1 MLAVA
6 ALLGM
11 VGSAFAA
18 NIPNPELTTEGQ
30 IWRHETT
37 SGVNQL
43 LEPVNGVYGLHT
55 FAADAND
62 WDSQFYFVFANAVVR
77 SGTPIHVSFQY
88 RKTLESGDVRF
99 NAQGHANPGSYVN
112 NDGWSTL
119 EATEEWQTYTGSIDV
134 SGEIRCFAVNASIGR
149 DNGTLLMRNIVI
161 DVDGDEVLVT
171 KETDANDSEIGEA
184 PIIEVPEPTTK
195 MDFTRYFASVD
206 TITAHVEQS
215 YFVATNYFVTTNQRV
230 IYIPKTVK
238 FGDDNVF
245 AFAVDS
251 TCPAPWNVQFFA
263 YWTREIVDSSTISP
277 SEVILSFDYWYD
289 WEAATS
295 GNISHDDLIT
305 GAGNQGAKWGALS
318 LANDA
323 DGKAIIFKD
332 GKVAWVHYED
342 TIKDKKW
349 FFELHLGANKPNFS
363 YTAFLKN
370 VEVKVNGLV
379 VASMNN
385 FSSAPNIDI
394 EVFPKE
400 IEIEGLIYKINET
413 HSARITGYDHYA
425 NIRDI
430 TIPTSISFNG
440 KDIPVTGIDIEAF
453 RGCTSLKSI
462 NIPNSITYIGS
473 YAFGG
478 CNNLTSVTINNS
490 ITYISTG
497 TFDGCSSLTSIEIP
511 NSVTLI
517 GDNAFRGCSS
527 LTSIDIPNSVYSIG
541 RYAFGNCSRLTS
553 INIPNSV
560 TSIGSSAFYSC
571 SGLTS
576 VTIPNSIT
584 SIGESVFSNC
594 SSLTEVIIPSSVT
607 HIGLY
612 AFSYCSNLTSINI
625 PNSVTRIDKHAFA
638 SCTSLTSITIPNS
651 VTNIG
656 EYAFDGC
663 GNVISVT
670 IGESV
675 SNIGQCAF
683 NGCNSIKNIIC
694 KGLVPPKVVNELLTD
709 NIISDAKLYMN
720 ATLTRPEN
728 AKLYKTLQ
736 PWCNFDAPDS
746 NTVHTG
752 ETIYVIGNNSVRYNI
767 KMTSADTKM
776 GIAIGTGKYD
786 KDETAEIVAI
796 AYYGYHFTKWSDGNT
811 ENPRFVN
818 VISDSTFTAEFEV
831 NNYSVLA
838 AANEKEMGKVEGAAT
853 YAYLSRTQLKATPNA
868 GYQFEK
874 WSDGE
879 TANPRDILVYSD
891 TTFTAIF
898 EIAGCEPV
906 VTSVSESAVSATN
919 IYAYGN
925 TIVVENATDEIR
937 VYNAMGVLVC
947 RDAARH
953 VSTGITS
960 IPVNAPGVYIVKT
973 GSTVKRVMIN

>member
-1 MLAVA
+1 MKKILAVLCATMLAGQALA
-6 ALLGM
+6 ATTFNLGTN
-11 VGSAFAA
+11 VQGVV
-18 NIPNPELTTEGQ
+18 EGETLT
-30 IWRHETT
+30 I
-37 SGVNQL
+37 
-43 LEPVNGVYGLHT
+43 
-55 FAADAND
+55 
-62 WDSQFYFVFANAVVR
+62 
-77 SGTPIHVSFQY
+77 SGTGKMRDFDYSTKPSFGNI
-88 RKTLESGDVRF
+88 TEVIIE
-99 NAQGHANPGSYVN
+99 
-112 NDGWSTL
+112 DGVT
-119 EATEEWQTYTGSIDV
+119 
-134 SGEIRCFAVNASIGR
+134 SIGSCVFY
-149 DNGTLLMRNIVI
+149 NCSGLT
-161 DVDGDEVLVT
+161 DVTIGNSVT
-171 KETDANDSEIGEA
+171 SI
-184 PIIEVPEPTTK
+184 
-195 MDFTRYFASVD
+195 
-206 TITAHVEQS
+206 
-215 YFVATNYFVTTNQRV
+215 
-230 IYIPKTVK
+230 
-238 FGDDNVF
+238 GDD
-245 AFAVDS
+245 AFYN
-251 TCPAPWNVQFFA
+251 C
-263 YWTREIVDSSTISP
+263 
-277 SEVILSFDYWYD
+277 
-289 WEAATS
+289 S
-295 GNISHDDLIT
+295 G
-305 GAGNQGAKWGALS
+305 
-318 LANDA
+318 
-323 DGKAIIFKD
+323 
-332 GKVAWVHYED
+332 
-342 TIKDKKW
+342 
-349 FFELHLGANKPNFS
+349 
-363 YTAFLKN
+363 
-370 VEVKVNGLV
+370 
-379 VASMNN
+379 
-385 FSSAPNIDI
+385 
-394 EVFPKE
+394 
-400 IEIEGLIYKINET
+400 
-413 HSARITGYDHYA
+413 
-425 NIRDI
+425 
-430 TIPTSISFNG
+430 
-440 KDIPVTGIDIEAF
+440 
-453 RGCTSLKSI
+453 
-462 NIPNSITYIGS
+462 
-473 YAFGG
+473 
-478 CNNLTSVTINNS
+478 LTSVT
-490 ITYISTG
+490 
-497 TFDGCSSLTSIEIP
+497 
-511 NSVTLI
+511 
-517 GDNAFRGCSS
+517 
-527 LTSIDIPNSVYSIG
+527 
-541 RYAFGNCSRLTS
+541 
-553 INIPNSV
+553 IPNSV
-560 TSIGSSAFYSC
+560 TSIGSYAFSDCSKLTGINVEPNNTNYESGNGVLFNKGKTELICYPAGKTETTYTIPNSVTSIGDAAFWDCSGLTSVTIPNSVTSIGYATFIGCSGLTSVTIPNSVTSIGNYAFYDCSGLTSVTIPNSVTSIGNYAFYNCSGLTSVTIPNSVTSIGDNAFKGIRYIVYSGTAEGCPWGAYGLADNDFVYSDCEKTSIKSYIGNGGDVVIPNSVTSIGEGAFYGCSGLTSVTIPNSVTSIGDAAFRGCIGLTKVTINSNTIASKTYSSSSSLNNIFGTQVAEYVLGGSVTSIGDYAFFDC

-594 SSLTEVIIPSSVT
+594 SSLTEVIIPNSVT
-607 HIGLY
+607 H
-612 AFSYCSNLTSINI
+612 
-625 PNSVTRIDKHAFA
+625 IDKHAFA

-651 VTNIG
+651 VTNIS

-683 NGCNSIKNIIC
+683 NGCNSIKNITC
-694 KGLVPPKVVNELLTD
+694 KGLIPPKVENELLTD

-728 AKLYKTLQ
+728 AKLYRTLQ

-752 ETIYVIGNNSVRYNI
+752 ETIYVISNNSVRYNI

>member
-1 MLAVA
+1 MKKILAVLCATMLAGQALA
-6 ALLGM
+6 ATTFNLGTN
-11 VGSAFAA
+11 VQGVV
-18 NIPNPELTTEGQ
+18 EGETLT
-30 IWRHETT
+30 I
-37 SGVNQL
+37 
-43 LEPVNGVYGLHT
+43 
-55 FAADAND
+55 
-62 WDSQFYFVFANAVVR
+62 
-77 SGTPIHVSFQY
+77 SGTGKMRDFDYSTKPSFGNI
-88 RKTLESGDVRF
+88 TEVIIE
-99 NAQGHANPGSYVN
+99 
-112 NDGWSTL
+112 DGVT
-119 EATEEWQTYTGSIDV
+119 
-134 SGEIRCFAVNASIGR
+134 SIGSCVFY
-149 DNGTLLMRNIVI
+149 NCSGLT
-161 DVDGDEVLVT
+161 DVTIGNSVT
-171 KETDANDSEIGEA
+171 SI
-184 PIIEVPEPTTK
+184 
-195 MDFTRYFASVD
+195 
-206 TITAHVEQS
+206 
-215 YFVATNYFVTTNQRV
+215 
-230 IYIPKTVK
+230 
-238 FGDDNVF
+238 GDD
-245 AFAVDS
+245 AFYN
-251 TCPAPWNVQFFA
+251 C
-263 YWTREIVDSSTISP
+263 
-277 SEVILSFDYWYD
+277 
-289 WEAATS
+289 S
-295 GNISHDDLIT
+295 G
-305 GAGNQGAKWGALS
+305 
-318 LANDA
+318 
-323 DGKAIIFKD
+323 
-332 GKVAWVHYED
+332 
-342 TIKDKKW
+342 
-349 FFELHLGANKPNFS
+349 
-363 YTAFLKN
+363 
-370 VEVKVNGLV
+370 
-379 VASMNN
+379 
-385 FSSAPNIDI
+385 
-394 EVFPKE
+394 
-400 IEIEGLIYKINET
+400 
-413 HSARITGYDHYA
+413 
-425 NIRDI
+425 
-430 TIPTSISFNG
+430 
-440 KDIPVTGIDIEAF
+440 
-453 RGCTSLKSI
+453 
-462 NIPNSITYIGS
+462 
-473 YAFGG
+473 
-478 CNNLTSVTINNS
+478 LTSVT
-490 ITYISTG
+490 
-497 TFDGCSSLTSIEIP
+497 
-511 NSVTLI
+511 
-517 GDNAFRGCSS
+517 
-527 LTSIDIPNSVYSIG
+527 
-541 RYAFGNCSRLTS
+541 
-553 INIPNSV
+553 IPNSV
-560 TSIGSSAFYSC
+560 TSIGSYAFSDCSKLTGINVEPNNTNYESGNGVLFNKGKTELICYPAGKTETTYTIPNSVTSIGDAAFYDCSGLTSVTIPNSVTSIGYATFAGCSGLTSVTIPNSVTSIGDAAFWDCSGLTSVTIPNSVTSIGYATFIGCSGLTSVTIPNSVTSIGIDAFFDCSGLTSVTIPNSVTSIGNYAFYNCSGLTSVTIPNSVTSIGEFAFAACFGLTSVTIPNSVTSIGNYAFYDCSGLTSVTIPNSVTSIGNYAFYNCSGLTSVTIPNSVTSIGDNAFKGIRYIVYSGTAEGCPWGAYGLADNDFVYSDCEKTSIKSYIGNGGDVVIPNSVTSIGEGAFYGCSGLTSVTIPNSVTSIGDAAFRGCIGLTKVTINSNTIASKTYSSSSSLNNIFGTQVAEYVLGGSVTSIGDYAFFDC

-594 SSLTEVIIPSSVT
+594 SSLTEVIIPNSVT
-607 HIGLY
+607 H
-612 AFSYCSNLTSINI
+612 
-625 PNSVTRIDKHAFA
+625 IDKHAFA

-651 VTNIG
+651 VTNIS

-683 NGCNSIKNIIC
+683 NGCNSIKNITC
-694 KGLVPPKVVNELLTD
+694 KGLIPPKVENELLTD
-709 NIISDAKLYMN
+709 NIISNAKLYMN

-728 AKLYKTLQ
+728 AKLYRTLQ

-752 ETIYVIGNNSVRYNI
+752 ETIYVISNNSVRYNI